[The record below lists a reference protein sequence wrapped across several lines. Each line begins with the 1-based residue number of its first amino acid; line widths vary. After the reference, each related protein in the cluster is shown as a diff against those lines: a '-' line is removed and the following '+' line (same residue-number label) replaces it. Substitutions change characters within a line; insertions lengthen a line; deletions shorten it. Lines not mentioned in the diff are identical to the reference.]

1 MQDLWRLSA
10 ADIAALIRSKKVSAK
25 EAATAAL
32 ARLDAVNPKIN
43 AVVDHR
49 PADVLAEAAAI
60 DAAIARGED
69 AGPLAGVPVTVKVNI
84 DQEGFATTNGL
95 KLQRDVIARSNSPV
109 IDNLRKAGAVIL
121 GRTNCPA
128 FSYRWF
134 TTNLIHGD
142 TKNPRDPGITPGGS
156 SGGAGAAVAAGIG
169 HIAHG
174 TDIAGSIRYPA
185 YACGVHGLRP
195 TVGRVA
201 AFNAALPERTIG
213 PQICAV
219 SGPLARTI
227 GDLRIALAAMS
238 GEGRARSLVGAG
250 AAGRPGD
257 AEARRAVPPSRR
269 PRDRAEVKAA
279 VADAGKRLERA
290 GWMVEEIETT
300 PPLREAADLQTKLW
314 LGDGYEAQ
322 LAAAEREGDPG
333 ALACLR
339 GNRPKV
345 FPFDALRLESADA
358 ARDADARMAAVLREL
373 CRAADAG
380 IRRTAVPR
388 SSRPQGRGLLRAG
401 MAGAAAADR
410 HSLHGAARANG
421 LHRTGRA
428 RSRRRSGGLRPLPR
442 GSLPCSPAR
451 RSRPAERR
459 RRRSIRPAE
468 QKTLNREHDGGIYD
482 FTAQSLAGEDVP
494 LKRFEGQV
502 LLIVNTASAC
512 GFTPQYKG
520 LEQLH
525 RDFSPRGFSVLGFP
539 CNQFGGQEPGDAKQI
554 EHSARAI
561 MTSPFRCS
569 PRSTSMAARRI
580 RCSTI

>member
-10 ADIAALIRSKKVSAK
+10 ADLATLIKSKKVSAT

-43 AVVDHR
+43 AVVDHK
-49 PADVLAEAAAI
+49 PVEVLAQASAV
-60 DAAIARGED
+60 DAAIGRGED

-84 DQEGFATTNGL
+84 DQTGFATTNGL
-95 KLQRDVIARSNSPV
+95 KLQREAIAKTNSPV

-134 TTNLIHGD
+134 TSNLVHGD

-201 AFNAALPERTIG
+201 AFNAALPERPIG
-213 PQICAV
+213 PQISAV

-238 GEGRARSLVGAG
+238 ARDFRDPWWAPAPLEGPPMPKRVAMCLNPDGLD
-250 AAGRPGD
+250 P
-257 AEARRAVPPSRR
+257 VP
-269 PRDRAEVKAA
+269 EVRAA

-290 GWMVEEIETT
+290 GWTVEEIADT

-322 LAAAEREGDPG
+322 LEMAEREGDPG

-339 GNRPKV
+339 GNRSKV
-345 FPFDALRLESADA
+345 TPFDGAALSKALTRRLTL
-358 ARDADARMAAVLREL
+358 ARQWLELFETYAVLLMPASGELPFPDQLDRKDDASFARVWHAQMAQIAIPFMGLPGLTVSTGLVGRIPVGVQIVSGRYREDL
-373 CRAADAG
+373 CLA
-380 IRRTAVPR
+380 
-388 SSRPQGRGLLRAG
+388 
-401 MAGAAAADR
+401 
-410 HSLHGAARANG
+410 
-421 LHRTGRA
+421 
-428 RSRRRSGGLRPLPR
+428 
-442 GSLPCSPAR
+442 
-451 RSRPAERR
+451 
-459 RRRSIRPAE
+459 
-468 QKTLNREHDGGIYD
+468 
-482 FTAQSLAGEDVP
+482 AGEAIEAGGTPSAVIDP
-494 LKRFEGQV
+494 
-502 LLIVNTASAC
+502 AS
-512 GFTPQYKG
+512 
-520 LEQLH
+520 
-525 RDFSPRGFSVLGFP
+525 
-539 CNQFGGQEPGDAKQI
+539 
-554 EHSARAI
+554 
-561 MTSPFRCS
+561 
-569 PRSTSMAARRI
+569 
-580 RCSTI
+580 

>member
-10 ADIAALIRSKKVSAK
+10 IELAALVRSKKVSAK
-25 EAATAAL
+25 EAVAAAL

-49 PADVLAEAAAI
+49 SDDVLKEASRV

-95 KLQRDVIARSNSPV
+95 KLQAGAIAKSNSPV

-142 TKNPRDPGITPGGS
+142 TKNPRDPGVTPGGS

-195 TVGRVA
+195 TVGRIA

-213 PQICAV
+213 PQISAV

-227 GDLRIALAAMS
+227 ADLRIALAAMS
-238 GEGRARSLVGAG
+238 SKDVRDPWWVPAPLEGPPVQKRAALCLNPDGLD
-250 AAGRPGD
+250 P
-257 AEARRAVPPSRR
+257 VP
-269 PRDRAEVKAA
+269 EVKAA
-279 VADAGKRLERA
+279 VADAGKRLARA
-290 GWMVEEIETT
+290 GWTVEEISNT
-300 PPLREAADLQTKLW
+300 PPLREAADWQTKLW

-322 LAAAEREGDPG
+322 LEAAEKEGDPG

-339 GNRPKV
+339 GNRANV
-345 FPFDALRLESADA
+345 FPFDQAAFSKALTRRATLTREWLQFFESY
-358 ARDADARMAAVLREL
+358 AVLLMPVSGELPFPDNLDRKDGASFARVWRAQLPQIAIPFMGLPGLTVSTGLVGKIPVGVQVVSGRYREDL
-373 CRAADAG
+373 CLA
-380 IRRTAVPR
+380 
-388 SSRPQGRGLLRAG
+388 
-401 MAGAAAADR
+401 
-410 HSLHGAARANG
+410 
-421 LHRTGRA
+421 
-428 RSRRRSGGLRPLPR
+428 
-442 GSLPCSPAR
+442 
-451 RSRPAERR
+451 
-459 RRRSIRPAE
+459 
-468 QKTLNREHDGGIYD
+468 
-482 FTAQSLAGEDVP
+482 AGEAIEAGGAP
-494 LKRFEGQV
+494 
-502 LLIVNTASAC
+502 
-512 GFTPQYKG
+512 P
-520 LEQLH
+520 
-525 RDFSPRGFSVLGFP
+525 SPIDPVS
-539 CNQFGGQEPGDAKQI
+539 
-554 EHSARAI
+554 
-561 MTSPFRCS
+561 
-569 PRSTSMAARRI
+569 
-580 RCSTI
+580 